1 MKTTTELPTRN
12 LTRNRNLDHLALG
25 IQIEKKIMIK
35 NSVALAALLALLAA
49 PSFGAEL
56 SLDSAPPV
64 VVKTV
69 PVAGTKDVDPA
80 LTEIKVTYSKAMQ
93 DGSWSWSTWGEEN
106 FPETT
111 GQPRYLSDGR
121 TCVLPVKL
129 QPAKFYAIW
138 LNSDKFG
145 NFRDTSGQSAVP
157 YLLTFTTASTAA
169 GTSTAA
175 TATSPIPRA
184 KELPGKLVFHGRYRH
199 RSRGADIETPSELW
213 VNESPNGAVNALA
226 QLPFRQSS
234 EMASGDAQGRLTSF
248 RSGSDSTGGQPGYR
262 MDLELR
268 DGMVKVTRR
277 GVRQDW
283 DGKELKVPAGA
294 WFDPTSRPDSYC
306 AANILLRAFAVRDG
320 ETKEFRV
327 YDWDNSGDALADYS
341 IQVKHAGKE
350 KVEVPAGTFDANHL
364 VLTQVTS
371 ADTWFKKRAGHV
383 TDFWVLD
390 NHVIVRVLRHREP
403 YEMVLLDYT
412 VPEQPMAGAGT
423 TKLQTGGGSGGSGG
437 VRAAADFAK
446 LLNDDQRA
454 VLDWT
459 DRQFKSFF
467 DARTFE
473 GWSEEERAAL
483 ERKLIDALS
492 GPRSTEYYQAINT
505 LAAMRS
511 TQALPRLREIA
522 SERVDRNNRDRW
534 MAIRALGIIGDKE
547 SVPELIHLVYH
558 GNVNTRWWAQI
569 SLVQITGKNFAK
581 DWNAWG
587 KWWNEQKGQPP
598 YKPEIVRWWNGQPE
612 PDKLAQSL
620 NESDEKFL
628 ASLRGKSAA
637 TVVPSSVELAVKL
650 RDAAPTTQGIR
661 SNWSAAVAALN
672 AADAKN
678 ALVSLRQLA
687 PHIQKFC
694 EVFRD
699 TPLEAGAMESL
710 ALIGSLGTALE
721 EGDQPAVQSALAK
734 MLALGRDM
742 EAQVKT
748 INASAESG
756 NKP

>member
-1 MKTTTELPTRN
+1 M
-12 LTRNRNLDHLALG
+12 A
-25 IQIEKKIMIK
+25 
-35 NSVALAALLALLAA
+35 
-49 PSFGAEL
+49 
-56 SLDSAPPV
+56 
-64 VVKTV
+64 
-69 PVAGTKDVDPA
+69 
-80 LTEIKVTYSKAMQ
+80 
-93 DGSWSWSTWGEEN
+93 W
-106 FPETT
+106 
-111 GQPRYLSDGR
+111 
-121 TCVLPVKL
+121 
-129 QPAKFYAIW
+129 
-138 LNSDKFG
+138 
-145 NFRDTSGQSAVP
+145 
-157 YLLTFTTASTAA
+157 
-169 GTSTAA
+169 
-175 TATSPIPRA
+175 
-184 KELPGKLVFHGRYRH
+184 
-199 RSRGADIETPSELW
+199 RGAGRFHAGGHLLCRL
-213 VNESPNGAVNALA
+213 VG
-226 QLPFRQSS
+226 
-234 EMASGDAQGRLTSF
+234 SGD
-248 RSGSDSTGGQPGYR
+248 
-262 MDLELR
+262 
-268 DGMVKVTRR
+268 
-277 GVRQDW
+277 
-283 DGKELKVPAGA
+283 
-294 WFDPTSRPDSYC
+294 
-306 AANILLRAFAVRDG
+306 I
-320 ETKEFRV
+320 
-327 YDWDNSGDALADYS
+327 
-341 IQVKHAGKE
+341 
-350 KVEVPAGTFDANHL
+350 
-364 VLTQVTS
+364 
-371 ADTWFKKRAGHV
+371 
-383 TDFWVLD
+383 
-390 NHVIVRVLRHREP
+390 VI
-403 YEMVLLDYT
+403 
-412 VPEQPMAGAGT
+412 A
-423 TKLQTGGGSGGSGG
+423 GGSRAARGGSGG

-483 ERKLIDALS
+483 EKKLIDALS
-492 GPRSTEYYQAINT
+492 GPRTTEYYQAINT
-505 LAAMRS
+505 LATLRATS
-511 TQALPRLREIA
+511 ALPKLRAIA
-522 SERVDRNNRDRW
+522 FERADRNNRDRW

-598 YKPEIVRWWNGQPE
+598 YEPEIIRWWNGQPE
-612 PDKLAQSL
+612 PDKLAQFL

-742 EAQVKT
+742 EEQVKT